1 MKNYNRLA
9 LIGIMGGT
17 GFLLATLLMALGF
30 FKTLFIIF
38 VMLVGTYSGYLL
50 DKRQIVKLNRTP
62 CIKKLQRL

>member
-38 VMLVGTYSGYLL
+38 VTLVGTYSGYLL
-50 DKRQIVKLNRTP
+50 DKHDIDVLSV
-62 CIKKLQRL
+62 IKKRVGKHQQ